1 MGNGQSLKL
10 GASYPWLFTH
20 NYLCP
25 TTKSFFHLFFYKIRL
40 FIPAFYLQ
48 NVCFRNNLCLKNGS
62 LCHKYRLYTEGGI
75 FTNQKN
81 HNINP
86 SKSVIIDAKPRN

>member
-25 TTKSFFHLFFYKIRL
+25 TTKRFFHLFFYKIRL

-48 NVCFRNNLCLKNGS
+48 NPYFRNNLCLKNGS
-62 LCHKYRLYTEGGI
+62 LYRKHRLYTEGAFLQI
-75 FTNQKN
+75 KK
-81 HNINP
+81 IKKK
-86 SKSVIIDAKPRN
+86 SKS